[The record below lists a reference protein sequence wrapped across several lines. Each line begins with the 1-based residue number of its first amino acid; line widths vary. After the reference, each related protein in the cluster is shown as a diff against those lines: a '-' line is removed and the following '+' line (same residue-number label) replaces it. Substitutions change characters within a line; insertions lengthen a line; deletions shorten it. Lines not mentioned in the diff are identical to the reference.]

1 MRDRGSPRVAIPQVC
16 SEMGNANRQTTSRAS
31 ARPRLSD
38 EWGRTDASPASWSTG
53 SFEFLNGV
61 ATPYWAAVRDL
72 LEDWFADFWSSASP
86 SKGRDLRNQV
96 PHLDRG
102 VVIDRDEVEDRA
114 DHSCRSTTTTFLF
127 SSLECANDRIE
138 VRPELSMNVTSVMSS
153 QTSPSVWKPRRA
165 AVSSRAL

>member
-1 MRDRGSPRVAIPQVC
+1 
-16 SEMGNANRQTTSRAS
+16 
-31 ARPRLSD
+31 
-38 EWGRTDASPASWSTG
+38 
-53 SFEFLNGV
+53 V

-114 DHSCRSTTTTFLF
+114 DHSCGRRRQLSCSHLLMCERQDRGETGAVDECDLGHVEPHVAVR
-127 SSLECANDRIE
+127 LEA
-138 VRPELSMNVTSVMSS
+138 S
-153 QTSPSVWKPRRA
+153 
-165 AVSSRAL
+165 